1 MNPLIIILKILNW
14 PQMTLFDLILNLN
27 LEWEINIRDTLNISW
42 MHIKCIAYVIQTHY
56 TVHYHCRPDSPDPSD
71 RPNCSDYKSCSS
83 LNNVYIEYYP
93 GVIKIE

>member
-1 MNPLIIILKILNW
+1 
-14 PQMTLFDLILNLN
+14 MTLFDLILNLN

-56 TVHYHCRPDSPDPSD
+56 TVHFHCCPASPGSSD
-71 RPNCSDYKSCSS
+71 RPDGSDYKSCSS